1 MNLIVFA
8 SPLHDASSVLSC
20 RQDLFERLKD
30 NNYRRKYG
38 LPEDGELNIIDGAKQ
53 DLPAGDM
60 VCFIGTGGT
69 EELFRERLGQL
80 SGDIILLSDGY
91 HNSLAAA
98 FEIASFLDQHGIR
111 ARLVNIPLVTA
122 GEDSG
127 KTAANAGSGMHR
139 FGNIYDGKAK
149 EYLRNSR
156 VGLIGGASS
165 WLIASEVN
173 LDYVSSEFGTEFIN
187 IGIDELAGEFKR
199 LNGTDPDGAR
209 TADDRMLAA
218 ENMEKALMKLVEKY
232 RLTALTVKCF
242 DLLDSCRTTA
252 CLALSRLNDR
262 GIVCGCE
269 GDIPALWTMMTVYA
283 HCGKVPFMANPSSSD
298 PDRLSVDF
306 AHCTVPVSMTDSF
319 TLPTHFESGTGVG
332 VAGIL
337 PTGRYTAVKIG
348 GRKLDRIFWTKGTVT
363 ANTCVAARCR
373 TQVSF
378 RFDCRE
384 DFDRFFANRLGNHI
398 VLTPGI

>member
-1 MNLIVFA
+1 MKILLIA
-8 SPLHDASSVLSC
+8 GGWSS
-20 RQDLFERLKD
+20 ER
-30 NNYRRKYG
+30 
-38 LPEDGELNIIDGAKQ
+38 EIS
-53 DLPAGDM
+53 
-60 VCFIGTGGT
+60 
-69 EELFRERLGQL
+69 L
-80 SGDIILLSDGY
+80 SGARGIQ
-91 HNSLAAA
+91 AAL
-98 FEIASFLDQHGIR
+98 EQRGHS
-111 ARLVNIPLVTA
+111 VT
-122 GEDSG
+122 
-127 KTAANAGSGMHR
+127 
-139 FGNIYDGKAK
+139 F
-149 EYLRNSR
+149 
-156 VGLIGGASS
+156 
-165 WLIASEVN
+165 
-173 LDYVSSEFGTEFIN
+173 
-187 IGIDELAGEFKR
+187 
-199 LNGTDPDGAR
+199 
-209 TADDRMLAA
+209 
-218 ENMEKALMKLVEKY
+218 
-232 RLTALTVKCF
+232 F
-242 DLLDSCRTTA
+242 DLLDSCGTTA
-252 CLALSRLNDR
+252 CLALSRLSDK

-398 VLTPGI
+398 VLTPEI